1 MTTKDIERFYNQYK
15 NSKSAIQ
22 KMEHRLLRES
32 YSYEKWKDYLTN
44 KSSSTRHLFEENEKG
59 IHDVIDE
66 LKRNY
71 GGLTPEEAAEKI
83 PQDIAE
89 MFLTHVDFFLDEGFR
104 DYEVTV
110 SVLDVI
116 IPYFQ
121 GVNDKDRLF
130 DCYYFRAIQIMEMYE
145 FEEVDRYFDMA
156 LEIFDSP
163 KKTKAIYRK
172 ARVLYLYYFR
182 LFIRV
187 FAQDI
192 KSQDVEKK
200 WKDAMEVWT
209 APEVAEIFTKK
220 KQDGMVVILKAL
232 AAAKLNINLMLGKNE
247 NVFLFDIVKEEFLQ
261 QKEQVQNEIKVDSR
275 VYLAYYKY
283 LYCNGLL
290 DEKEYQKKIYD
301 KYEEEKNKNIMCM
314 DYGLTDVAALFDEE
328 TTDDAFAV
336 EKISYMNPSY
346 TYIYHIL
353 SEMMSISQEPR
364 QQMEL
369 FNELQRYY
377 TGSPVIY
384 GDFMQDYCIIL
395 LMENVFG
402 NIEDEQFVQDAVAEM
417 FINRQVT
424 TVIHSKMVS
433 KLAGTI
439 ASYLILENPDAFVGV
454 CGTKSPEEVLKKK
467 REIIGF
473 VEMAGSCHD
482 IGKILCTDIINL
494 QTRKIVDDEFKQIK
508 KHTIVGYQVADAI
521 PAFKKYKNI
530 ILHHHLGYDRKS
542 GYPLLEDVQRGD
554 TDIVTD
560 IITICDCL
568 DAATDAL
575 GRNYSKAKKFEKL
588 MDEFLSASGTRYS
601 DIIVSLLQE
610 NKELYEKL
618 RNMVEEEREKT
629 YFEIYHNY
637 VEPDMK
643 FREKNEKFMRRTRES
658 DIKKIAALTQSSVKE
673 QREIYHRCEEK
684 SYILLDGYGNVYGTI
699 CGHEIEK
706 KVLYIEEIFVEEHN
720 RRNGFGSMLLELII
734 TEAKREG
741 YQFLRIKTNRV
752 GHFDKFGWRN
762 GFITM
767 DNTDIMEKRI

>member
-89 MFLTHVDFFLDEGFR
+89 MFLTHVDFFHDEGFR

-121 GVNDKDRLF
+121 GVNDKERLF

-275 VYLAYYKY
+275 VYLA
-283 LYCNGLL
+283 
-290 DEKEYQKKIYD
+290 
-301 KYEEEKNKNIMCM
+301 
-314 DYGLTDVAALFDEE
+314 
-328 TTDDAFAV
+328 
-336 EKISYMNPSY
+336 
-346 TYIYHIL
+346 
-353 SEMMSISQEPR
+353 
-364 QQMEL
+364 
-369 FNELQRYY
+369 
-377 TGSPVIY
+377 
-384 GDFMQDYCIIL
+384 
-395 LMENVFG
+395 
-402 NIEDEQFVQDAVAEM
+402 
-417 FINRQVT
+417 
-424 TVIHSKMVS
+424 
-433 KLAGTI
+433 
-439 ASYLILENPDAFVGV
+439 
-454 CGTKSPEEVLKKK
+454 
-467 REIIGF
+467 
-473 VEMAGSCHD
+473 
-482 IGKILCTDIINL
+482 
-494 QTRKIVDDEFKQIK
+494 
-508 KHTIVGYQVADAI
+508 
-521 PAFKKYKNI
+521 
-530 ILHHHLGYDRKS
+530 
-542 GYPLLEDVQRGD
+542 
-554 TDIVTD
+554 
-560 IITICDCL
+560 
-568 DAATDAL
+568 
-575 GRNYSKAKKFEKL
+575 
-588 MDEFLSASGTRYS
+588 
-601 DIIVSLLQE
+601 
-610 NKELYEKL
+610 
-618 RNMVEEEREKT
+618 
-629 YFEIYHNY
+629 
-637 VEPDMK
+637 
-643 FREKNEKFMRRTRES
+643 
-658 DIKKIAALTQSSVKE
+658 
-673 QREIYHRCEEK
+673 
-684 SYILLDGYGNVYGTI
+684 
-699 CGHEIEK
+699 
-706 KVLYIEEIFVEEHN
+706 
-720 RRNGFGSMLLELII
+720 
-734 TEAKREG
+734 
-741 YQFLRIKTNRV
+741 
-752 GHFDKFGWRN
+752 
-762 GFITM
+762 
-767 DNTDIMEKRI
+767 